1 MKVADLRAHL
11 VDRADEEDVRFV
23 VEADGDKDYPCES
36 VTLSG
41 DEITLKSKSVT
52 DLETALA
59 AKKDLC
65 DLQTARLENYSRFF
79 GSLLISDLDLELAHT
94 HGDPTSQLRR
104 LVLTSNGGNSKSA
117 VVPGAPEL
125 TDLSG
130 SRRAAPSVSAPPQ
143 APPETEGAPA
153 APPAKAKRARKKDQ
167 QASLLPPS
175 PPVVHGAAGTVCGA

>member
-79 GSLLISDLDLELAHT
+79 GSLLISDLDLELAH
-94 HGDPTSQLRR
+94 PITSTEMLR
-104 LVLTSNGGNSKSA
+104 VH
-117 VVPGAPEL
+117 
-125 TDLSG
+125 D
-130 SRRAAPSVSAPPQ
+130 RRPQ
-143 APPETEGAPA
+143 TALGVGL
-153 APPAKAKRARKKDQ
+153 RA
-167 QASLLPPS
+167 
-175 PPVVHGAAGTVCGA
+175 PVVTARSISRFQAEIPSFRRRWFRNDL